1 MSIDSSSI
9 TDTSTTTHEFKQSLG
24 LLDATMI
31 VVGSMIGSGIFIVSA
46 DITRSVGSAGWLILV
61 WVLTGVLTLTA
72 ALSYGEL
79 SGMYPKAGGQYV
91 YLKEAF
97 NPLVGFLYGW
107 SFFAVIQ
114 AGSIAA
120 VGVAFAKFTAYIF
133 PGLSEHRII
142 LDIGFVQ
149 VSTAQLTSILLIV
162 VLTWINSRGVKEG
175 KWIQTTFTLA
185 KIIALA
191 GLVIFGF
198 LLAARHDVVAANW
211 STGFRLGQLDAG
223 QILPY
228 TGVAALGAIAGSM
241 VGSLFSSDSWNN
253 VTFIAGEI
261 KRPQR
266 NIGLSLFLGTLI
278 VTIIY
283 VATNLMYI
291 SVMPMQAIASAE
303 NDRVG
308 VAASQLIFGSQ
319 GTIVIAVL
327 LMISTFGCNNG
338 LILSGARVY
347 YTMAK
352 DGLFFRQA
360 GELNKRAVPGK
371 ALWMQCLWASLLCL
385 SGKYG
390 ELLDY
395 VIFVVLIFY
404 ILTIIGIF
412 RLRKN
417 KPYMARPYKAFGYP
431 VLPAIYIVL
440 ASMVCLLLLIY
451 KPRYT
456 WPGLGIVLMGIPL
469 YYFLRGRA
477 ISTRRPR
484 YDID

>member
-1 MSIDSSSI
+1 MG
-9 TDTSTTTHEFKQSLG
+9 EQKVAFKQSLG

-46 DITRSVGSAGWLILV
+46 DITRSVGSAGWLVLV

-97 NPLVGFLYGW
+97 NPLTGFLYGW

-120 VGVAFAKFTAYIF
+120 VGVAFSKFAAYLF
-133 PGLSEHRII
+133 PGLSDHHVL
-142 LDIGFVQ
+142 LDLGFFQ
-149 VSTAQLTSILLIV
+149 VSAAQVTSILLII
-162 VLTWINSRGVKEG
+162 VLTFINTRGVKEG
-175 KWIQTTFTLA
+175 KWIQTIFTLA
-185 KIIALA
+185 KIAALA
-191 GLVIFGF
+191 GLVVFGF
-198 LLAARHDVVAANW
+198 WLAARKDVWQTNW
-211 STGFRLGQLDAG
+211 SSGFVLGRRDGG

-228 TGVAALGAIAGSM
+228 VGLAGLGAIAGSM

-261 KRPQR
+261 RRPER
-266 NIGLSLFLGTLI
+266 NIGFSLFLGTLI
-278 VTIIY
+278 VTAIY

-291 SVMPMQAIASAE
+291 SVMSLPQIAGAE

-308 VAASQLIFGSQ
+308 VAASRIIFGDS
-319 GTIVIAVL
+319 GTKVIAIL

-352 DGLFFRQA
+352 DGLFFKQI
-360 GELNKRAVPGK
+360 GVLNRNAVPGR
-371 ALWMQCLWASLLCL
+371 ALWMQCVWASVLCL
-385 SGKYG
+385 SGKYN

-412 RLRKN
+412 RLRIRR
-417 KPYMARPYKAFGYP
+417 PDWPRPYKAIGYP
-431 VLPAIYIVL
+431 VLPALYIVL
-440 ASMVCLLLLIY
+440 AGAICILLFIY
-451 KPRYT
+451 KPKFT
-456 WPGLGIVLMGIPL
+456 WPGLLIVLLGIPI
-469 YYFLRGRA
+469 YYFITRDKRA
-477 ISTRRPR
+477 VPAAAAK
-484 YDID
+484 D